1 MNALRRARPL
11 LGTLVEIGAAG
22 PRADA
27 ALEAALEAAFERLFA
42 LQSRLSRFDPASEI
56 ARFNA
61 LEAGAAIEVG
71 ADARAVL
78 EAARGLGRA
87 SAGLFD
93 IAGGGRWELDA
104 STLRKIDAGTKIDL
118 GGIAKGYAVDAA
130 IELLRERGCGAGW
143 VNAGGDLRAY
153 GDVELALLLRD
164 EKRGGV
170 RAWGRLRDGACATSR
185 YARASRCTLH
195 GRARLRHLSVT
206 APLCLWADA
215 LTKVAAQAPDHPL
228 LAAHGASAWHH

>member
-1 MNALRRARPL
+1 MNALRRAKPL

-22 PRADA
+22 PQA
-27 ALEAALEAAFERLFA
+27 AEALTAAFNRIAE
-42 LQSRLSRFDPASEI
+42 LQASLSRFDPASEI

-61 LEAGAAIEVG
+61 LEAGATIEIG
-71 ADARAVL
+71 ADACAVL
-78 EAARGLGRA
+78 DAARELGEA

-93 IAGGGRWELDA
+93 IAAGGRWALDG
-104 STLRKIDAGTKIDL
+104 STLRKLAAGTAIDL

-130 IELLRERGCGAGW
+130 IAVLRERGCAAGW
-143 VNAGGDLRAY
+143 VNAGGDLRAF
-153 GDVELALLLRD
+153 GEAELALLLRD
-164 EKRGGV
+164 ETRGGL

-185 YARASRCTLH
+185 YARGSRSTLH

-228 LAAHGASAWHH
+228 LAAHGARAWRH